1 MSTFFEANQ
10 ARYLLKMNLVN
21 YWWFRNAT
29 VIAGDDGYDVVITT
43 SKIDNLVRKTV
54 PQVLNGVGI
63 KVELE

>member
-29 VIAGDDGYDVVITT
+29 VIAGEDGYDVVV
-43 SKIDNLVRKTV
+43 SLAKIDNLVKKIV
-54 PQVLNGVGI
+54 PRIINGVGI
-63 KVELE
+63 KLELE

>member
-1 MSTFFEANQ
+1 MSTFLEANQ